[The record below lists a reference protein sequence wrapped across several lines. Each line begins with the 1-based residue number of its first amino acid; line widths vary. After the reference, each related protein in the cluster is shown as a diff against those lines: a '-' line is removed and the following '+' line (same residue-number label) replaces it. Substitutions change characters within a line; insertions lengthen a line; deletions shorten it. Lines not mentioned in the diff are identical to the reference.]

1 MIEINQ
7 QTLTEEL
14 RKRVLDGFSR
24 HAIATMGIHDL
35 IEPIAFVAM
44 EDGVFHGTVVVALFW
59 GALHVKYVYVEE
71 KYRGHGLGT
80 RLMKQAFQYGREHN
94 CPFAFVETMSF
105 QASGFYQKLGFTIE
119 LTRTG
124 FSHGTSFHYLKKGS
138 LEDDRK
144 LC

>member
-1 MIEINQ
+1 MLDISQ
-7 QTLTEEL
+7 QPLTEEL
-14 RKRVLDGFSR
+14 QKRVFDGFSR
-24 HAIATMGIHDL
+24 HAIATMGVHDL

-44 EDGVFHGTVVVALFW
+44 EDGAFAGTVVVALFW

-71 KYRGHGLGT
+71 KYRGYGLGT
-80 RLMKQAFQYGREHN
+80 RLMKQAFQYGKEN
-94 CPFAFVETMSF
+94 KCPFVFVETMSF

-124 FSHGTSFHYLKKGS
+124 FSHGTSFHYLKKA
-138 LEDDRK
+138 LFEEYRK

>member
-7 QTLTEEL
+7 QLLTEEI
-14 RKRVLDGFSR
+14 RKQVYDGFSR
-24 HAIATMGIHDL
+24 HAIATIGVDEK

-44 EDGVFHGTVVVALFW
+44 EGGVFAGTVVVALFW

-80 RLMKQAFQYGREHN
+80 RLMKQAFQYGMEHK

-105 QASGFYQKLGFTIE
+105 QASGFYQKLGFMIE

-124 FSHGTSFHYLKKGS
+124 FSHGTSFYYLKKNLLDG
-138 LEDDRK
+138 
-144 LC
+144 